1 MTNFDDVPGKNKKST
16 VQIWI
21 QSQEHLYKISIICAS
36 GQTET
41 RRNCKTKFIMKI
53 LKISRNTSVIC
64 RMSTKILHIE
74 NLEKMTIID
83 RV

>member
-21 QSQEHLYKISIICAS
+21 QSQEYLYKISIICAS

-53 LKISRNTSVIC
+53 LKISRNTSVIFG
-64 RMSTKILHIE
+64 MSTKILHTE
-74 NLEKMTIID
+74 NLEKMKIID

>member
-21 QSQEHLYKISIICAS
+21 QSQEYLYIISIICAS

-53 LKISRNTSVIC
+53 LKISRNTSVIFG
-64 RMSTKILHIE
+64 MSTKILHTE
-74 NLEKMTIID
+74 NLEKMKIID